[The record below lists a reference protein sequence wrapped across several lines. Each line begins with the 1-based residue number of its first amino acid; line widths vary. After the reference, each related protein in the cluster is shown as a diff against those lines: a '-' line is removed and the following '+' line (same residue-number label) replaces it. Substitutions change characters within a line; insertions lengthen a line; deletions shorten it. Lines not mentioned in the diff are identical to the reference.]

1 MMPAAVSV
9 SKAMTATTTAAM
21 MASAMPTTMT
31 TSVPTSVPTA
41 MAATMAATMAAAL
54 AESRTRQ
61 HAGERHHGN
70 SNDRSQ
76 HRILPQSRAIEAWEI
91 DWDGTGLTAE
101 SSWTATRQAATPPA
115 RSCRG

>member
-9 SKAMTATTTAAM
+9 SKAMTATMMTAAM

-31 TSVPTSVPTA
+31 TSVPTA
-41 MAATMAATMAAAL
+41 MAATMAAAL
-54 AESRTRQ
+54 AESRPRQ

-101 SSWTATRQAATPPA
+101 SSRTATRQAATPPG
-115 RSCRG
+115 RSCRD